1 MIEHL
6 FYHVFPGPT
15 PIHPKIPSK
24 SMKQLGRI
32 RRLIRMNATI
42 RPIAFTVLRSSL
54 LVALAMLLVMVLLPA
69 ALNVQAATS

>member
-1 MIEHL
+1 
-6 FYHVFPGPT
+6 
-15 PIHPKIPSK
+15 
-24 SMKQLGRI
+24 MKQLGRI